1 MTKLLLTRDQ
11 AGYNTFGLPFSS
23 QKNDTTL
30 AAGVEQT
37 LTAPASNVLGYLAIF
52 SYEPGAK
59 VWVALGSTATVPGAA
74 FAATDSELNPTARE
88 VPASGVLHFI
98 TNDLSAEV
106 GVAFYEL
113 STKAQS

>member
-23 QKNDTTL
+23 QKFDTTL
-30 AAGVEQT
+30 AIGVEQT
-37 LTAPASNVLGYLAIF
+37 LTAPTNNVLGYLAIF

-59 VWVALGSTATVPGAA
+59 VWVALGATATVPGVA
-74 FAATDSELNPTARE
+74 FGATDSELNPTARE
-88 VPASGVLHFI
+88 VPVGSVLHFI
-98 TNDLSAEV
+98 TNDATAEI

-113 STKAQS
+113 STKAQT